1 MHEKFLNVFG
11 KVNSKDNIKA
21 YFSDAYVEKLS
32 VSKSTKILQA
42 DVSSKSLIPNRYKAL
57 MEKDIFD
64 AVSVAQQVK
73 LNIRYDIEDKS
84 PKNVFDFIWKDAV
97 SVLSEESPVCG
108 CVFDDCEI
116 EEDDGK
122 IVIYTGHNSAFYLY
136 KKGVD
141 KYLTDRI
148 RDEFGVNVPVAF
160 KNKKATEEEQQDYK
174 KKHENYE
181 RQLIE
186 SIMTEKATAETAKET
201 AKAEEVKAG
210 IENGII
216 MGKDPIKDEPI
227 KIKNTRTEG
236 EKVVIQGEIFNIE
249 EREIKGDR
257 YIVSFDI
264 TDGSDSTT
272 VKFFTD
278 RNAYDC
284 DGGIKS
290 ALKGAYVKVKGEVQY
305 DKYAKEIVI
314 MSRNIV
320 KADRP
325 PARMDTS
332 EEKRVELHLHTTMS
346 TMDAVTGMKEYV
358 KRAAKWGHKAI
369 AVTDHGVVQAYPEAM
384 DAAEA
389 NNIKVIYGVE
399 AYLIDDLGEVV
410 TNPKGQ
416 SFDDEYVVFDIE
428 TTGLNKEKC
437 KIIEIGAVK
446 IRNREIVDRYSTFID
461 PGEKLSDEIVDLTNI
476 TDDMLEGQRPIETVL
491 PEFLDFVGDDVL
503 VAHNASFDTGFV
515 RIKAEELGIEYRKNT
530 ILDTLELSRTL
541 LKELKKHK
549 LDVVA
554 KHLGVSLE
562 GHHRAVNDAEATA
575 EIFLKLVDMLEENGV
590 KNVDDINIYSSRTVN
605 YSKLKSYHTIILVKN
620 LKGLRNLY
628 ELISM
633 SHLEFYHKQ
642 PRIPKTRLMQ
652 HRDGLI
658 VGSACEAGELYR
670 ALLDMK
676 PKEQIENIVGFYDYL
691 EIQPVGNNMF
701 MIDSDRV
708 PAVNSVD
715 DIKNFNRKIVQ
726 LGEEYNKPVV
736 ATCDCHFIDPEDSV
750 YRKILMYAKGF
761 EDAENQPPLY
771 FRTTEEMLREFYYLG
786 EEKAREIVITN
797 TNLIADEIENIKPV
811 PDGTFPPKIEGAE
824 EQIQQI
830 AMDKAHSIYGD
841 PLPPIVEQRLDKE
854 LKSIIKNGFSVMYII
869 AQKLVWKSND
879 DGYLVGSRGSVGSS
893 FVANMTGITE
903 VNALPPHYVC
913 PNCKYSDFESEEVH
927 KVFMQGGSGVD
938 MPDKACPKCGTM
950 MKKDGH
956 DIPFETFLGFDG
968 DKEPDIDLNF
978 SGEYQQRAHAYTE
991 ELFGKGHVFKAGT
1004 IGTLADKTA
1013 FGYVKRYVEDHG
1025 LNLHRA
1031 EMDRLVQGCTGVKRT
1046 TGQHPGGLMIVPK
1059 DKDIYEFC
1067 PIQHPADDVNSTI
1080 ITTHFDYHSISGRIL
1095 KLDLLGHDDP
1105 TFIRMLYDITGFN
1118 PQLVPLDDKQTM
1130 SLFQSPEA
1138 LGLKPEQINCPT
1150 GTLGVPEFGT
1160 RFVRNMLIETKPET
1174 FSDLLR
1180 ISGLS
1185 HGTNVWVGNA
1195 RELIADG
1202 VITLKETISTRD
1214 SIMSYLITKGLE
1226 NKKAFKIMEKV
1237 RKGKGLAD
1245 EDIEYMKEHDVPQW
1259 YIDSCLKIKYM
1270 FPKAHAAA
1278 YVMMA
1283 YRIAYFKINY
1293 PEAYYATY
1301 FTVRAAE
1308 DFDYSSMCRG
1318 EEVAK
1323 AALREIED
1331 KGNDATA
1338 KELNKATVLE
1348 LVIEFY
1354 ERGFKFLPID
1364 IYKSDARK
1372 FAVSADGLIPPL
1384 NSLQGLGLNVA
1395 QSIVDGRKDGEFKTI
1410 EEFKSRTAAGS
1421 SIVELLKENGVLKG
1435 IPESDQMS
1443 LFDI

>member
-84 PKNVFDFIWKDAV
+84 PKNVFDFIWNDAV

-216 MGKDPIKDEPI
+216 MGRDPIKDEPI

-278 RNAYDC
+278 KSAYDC

-708 PAVNSVD
+708 PAVNSVE

-938 MPDKACPKCGTM
+938 IPDKACPKCGTM

-1080 ITTHFDYHSISGRIL
+1080 ITSHFDYHSISGRIL

>member
-148 RDEFGVNVPVAF
+148 RDEFGVNVTVAF

-216 MGKDPIKDEPI
+216 MGRDPIKDEPI

-278 RNAYDC
+278 KSAYDC

>member
-21 YFSDAYVEKLS
+21 YFSDAYVEKLL

-84 PKNVFDFIWKDAV
+84 PRNVFDFIWNDAV

-148 RDEFGVNVPVAF
+148 RDEFGVNVTVAF
-160 KNKKATEEEQQDYK
+160 KNKKVTEEEQQDYE

-216 MGKDPIKDEPI
+216 MGRDPIKDEPI

-278 RNAYDC
+278 KSAYDC

>member
-84 PKNVFDFIWKDAV
+84 PKNVFDFIWNDAV

-160 KNKKATEEEQQDYK
+160 KNKKVTEEEQQDYK

-278 RNAYDC
+278 KSAYDC

>member
-148 RDEFGVNVPVAF
+148 RDEFGVNVTVAF

-278 RNAYDC
+278 RSAYDC

-708 PAVNSVD
+708 PAVNSVE

>member
-160 KNKKATEEEQQDYK
+160 KNKKVTEEEQQDYK

-216 MGKDPIKDEPI
+216 MGRDPIKDEPI

-1118 PQLVPLDDKQTM
+1118 PQLVPLDDNQTM

>member
-278 RNAYDC
+278 KSAYDC

-708 PAVNSVD
+708 PAVNSVE

-797 TNLIADEIENIKPV
+797 TDLIADEIENIKPV

>member
-305 DKYAKEIVI
+305 DKYVKEIVI

-708 PAVNSVD
+708 PAVNSVE

>member
-73 LNIRYDIEDKS
+73 LNIRYDIDDKS

-201 AKAEEVKAG
+201 ARAEEVKAG

>member
-84 PKNVFDFIWKDAV
+84 PKNVFDFIWNDAV

-148 RDEFGVNVPVAF
+148 RDEFGVNVTVAF

-216 MGKDPIKDEPI
+216 MGRDPIKDEPI

-278 RNAYDC
+278 KSAYDC

>member
-216 MGKDPIKDEPI
+216 MGRDPIKDEPI

-278 RNAYDC
+278 KSAYDC

>member
-160 KNKKATEEEQQDYK
+160 KNKKVTEEEQQDYK

-249 EREIKGDR
+249 EREIMGDR

-726 LGEEYNKPVV
+726 LGEEYNKLVV

>member
-84 PKNVFDFIWKDAV
+84 PKNVFDFIWNDAV

-160 KNKKATEEEQQDYK
+160 KNKKVTEEEQQDYK

-216 MGKDPIKDEPI
+216 MGRDPIKDEPI

>member
-160 KNKKATEEEQQDYK
+160 KNKKVTEEEQQDYK

-216 MGKDPIKDEPI
+216 MGRDPIKDEPI

-278 RNAYDC
+278 KSAYDC

-314 MSRNIV
+314 MSRNII

>member
-84 PKNVFDFIWKDAV
+84 PKNVFDFIWNDAV

-148 RDEFGVNVPVAF
+148 RDEFGVNVTVAF

-186 SIMTEKATAETAKET
+186 SIMTEKATAENAKET

-216 MGKDPIKDEPI
+216 MGRDPIKDEPI

-278 RNAYDC
+278 KNAYDC

-708 PAVNSVD
+708 PAVNSVE

-1318 EEVAK
+1318 EDVAK

-1364 IYKSDARK
+1364 LYKSDARK

>member
-84 PKNVFDFIWKDAV
+84 PRNVFDFIWKDAV

-148 RDEFGVNVPVAF
+148 RDEFGVNVTVAF

-216 MGKDPIKDEPI
+216 MGRDPIKDEPI

-278 RNAYDC
+278 KSAYDC

-1372 FAVSADGLIPPL
+1372 FAVSPDGLIPPL

>member
-84 PKNVFDFIWKDAV
+84 PKNVFDFIWNDAV

-216 MGKDPIKDEPI
+216 MGRDPIKDEPI

-278 RNAYDC
+278 KSAYDC

-708 PAVNSVD
+708 PAVNSVE

>member
-11 KVNSKDNIKA
+11 KVNADDSVRAVFKDA
-21 YFSDAYVEKLS
+21 FVEKLT

-42 DVSSKSLIPNRYKAL
+42 EVSSKSLIPNRYKAL
-57 MEKDIFD
+57 MEK
-64 AVSVAQQVK
+64 AVFETVGAANEVK
-73 LNIRYDIEDKS
+73 LKIKYDIENKS
-84 PKNVFDFIWKDAV
+84 PMSVFNFIWEDAAQTI
-97 SVLSEESPVCG
+97 SEESPVCG
-108 CVFDDCEI
+108 CVFEDCEI
-116 EEDDGK
+116 KEDNGK
-122 IVIYTGHNSAFYLY
+122 IVIMTGHNAAFYLY
-136 KKGVD
+136 KKGTD
-141 KYLTDRI
+141 KYIEERI
-148 RDEFGVNVPVAF
+148 RDEFGINVSVMF
-160 KNKKATEEEQQDYK
+160 KNKKVTEEELKNYELRQ
-174 KKHENYE
+174 ESYE
-181 RQLIE
+181 RQLINAIISE
-186 SIMTEKATAETAKET
+186 QVMVETAKEV
-201 AKAEEVKAG
+201 AKTDMAHAN
-210 IENGII
+210 IEKGII
-216 MGKDPIKDEPI
+216 IGKDDIKGDISKIKDT
-227 KIKNTRTEG
+227 KIEG
-236 EKVVIQGEIFNIE
+236 EKVIIEGDIFNLE
-249 EREIKGDR
+249 EREIKGDK

-264 TDGSDSTT
+264 TDGTDSTT
-272 VKFFTD
+272 VKFFTE
-278 RNAYDC
+278 RKPYDC

-290 ALKGAYVKVKGEVQY
+290 ALKGAYVRVKGDVQF
-305 DKYAKEIVI
+305 DKYAGEIII

-325 PARMDTS
+325 SSRMDTS

-346 TMDAVTGMKEYV
+346 SMDAVTSMKEYV

-384 DAAEA
+384 DAAAA

-410 TNPKGQ
+410 INSRGQ
-416 SFDDEYVVFDIE
+416 SFDGDFVVFDIE
-428 TTGLNKEKC
+428 TTGLNKEKG
-437 KIIEIGAVK
+437 KITEIGAVK
-446 IRNREIVDRYSTFID
+446 IRNRQIIDRYSTFID
-461 PGEKLSDEIVDLTNI
+461 PEEKLTEEIVKLTNI
-476 TDDMLEGQRPIETVL
+476 TDDMLAGQRKINEVL
-491 PEFLDFVGDDVL
+491 PEFLDFVGDAVL
-503 VAHNASFDTGFV
+503 VAHNASFDTGFI
-515 RIKAEELGIEYRKNT
+515 RIKAEELGIDNMHNT

-541 LKELKKHK
+541 LKDLKKHK
-549 LDVVA
+549 LDIVA
-554 KHLGVSLE
+554 KRLGVSLE

-575 EIFLKLVDMLEENGV
+575 GIFLKLIDMLEENDV
-590 KNVDDINIYSSRTVN
+590 NNLDDINIYSSRTVN
-605 YSKLKSYHTIILVKN
+605 YNKLKSYHAIILVKN
-620 LKGLRNLY
+620 LTGLRNLY

-633 SHLEFYHKQ
+633 SHLEYFHKQ
-642 PRIPKTRLMQ
+642 PRIPKSKLMQ
-652 HRDGLI
+652 YRDGLI
-658 VGSACEAGELYR
+658 FGSACEAGELYR

-676 PKEQIENIVGFYDYL
+676 PKEYIDNIVNFYDYL
-691 EIQPVGNNMF
+691 EIQPLGNNMF

-708 PAVNSVD
+708 PAVNSVE
-715 DIKNFNRKIVQ
+715 DIKNFNRKIVR
-726 LGEEYNKPVV
+726 LGEEHNKLVI
-736 ATCDCHFIDPEDSV
+736 ATGDCHFIDPEDSV

-761 EDAENQPPLY
+761 DDAEKQPPLY

-786 EEKAREIVITN
+786 EEKAREIVVTN
-797 TNLIADEIENIKPV
+797 TNAIADMIENIKPV

-913 PNCKYSDFESEEVH
+913 PNCKYSDFESEEVV

-978 SGEYQQRAHAYTE
+978 SGEYQQQAHAYTE
-991 ELFGKGHVFKAGT
+991 ELFGTGHVFKAGT

-1013 FGYVKRYVEDHG
+1013 YGYVKKYVEDH
-1025 LNLHRA
+1025 NLKLHNA
-1031 EMDRLVQGCTGVKRT
+1031 EMNRLVRGCTGVKRT

-1067 PIQHPADDVNSTI
+1067 PIQHPADDVGSTI

-1105 TFIRMLYDITGFN
+1105 TFIRMLYDITGVN
-1118 PQLVPLDDKQTM
+1118 PQLVPLDDKETM
-1130 SLFQSPEA
+1130 SLFQSPKA
-1138 LGLKPEQINCPT
+1138 LGLTPEQINCPT
-1150 GTLGVPEFGT
+1150 GTLGIPEFGT
-1160 RFVRNMLIETKPET
+1160 KFVRNMLIDTKPET

-1195 RELIADG
+1195 KELIENG
-1202 VITLKETISTRD
+1202 TITLKETISTRD

-1245 EDIEYMKEHDVPQW
+1245 DDIEYMKEHDVPQW

-1301 FTVRAAE
+1301 FTVRASD
-1308 DFDYSSMCRG
+1308 DFDYSVMCKG

-1323 AALREIED
+1323 NALKEIND
-1331 KGNDATA
+1331 KGNDATT

-1354 ERGFKFLPID
+1354 ERGFNFLPID
-1364 IYKSDARK
+1364 LYKSDARK
-1372 FAVSADGLIPPL
+1372 FIVTDDGLIPPF
-1384 NSLQGLGLNVA
+1384 NSLQGLGITVA
-1395 QSIVDGRKDGEFKTI
+1395 QSIAEGRKDGEFRTI
-1410 EEFKSRTAAGS
+1410 EEFKNRTSAGA
-1421 SIVELLKENGVLKG
+1421 SIIDLLKENGVLRG
-1435 IPESDQMS
+1435 IPESDQLS
-1443 LFDI
+1443 LFDL

>member
-84 PKNVFDFIWKDAV
+84 QKNVFDFIWKDAV

-160 KNKKATEEEQQDYK
+160 KNKKVTEEEQQDYK

>member
-160 KNKKATEEEQQDYK
+160 KNKKVTEEEQQDYK

-278 RNAYDC
+278 KSAYDC

-708 PAVNSVD
+708 PAVNSVE

>member
-278 RNAYDC
+278 KSAYDC

-708 PAVNSVD
+708 PAVNSVE

>member
-148 RDEFGVNVPVAF
+148 RDEFGVNVTVAF

-216 MGKDPIKDEPI
+216 MGRDPIKDEPI

-1364 IYKSDARK
+1364 LYKSDARK
-1372 FAVSADGLIPPL
+1372 FAVSPDGLIPPL

>member
-42 DVSSKSLIPNRYKAL
+42 DVLSKSLIPNRYKAL

-84 PKNVFDFIWKDAV
+84 PKNVFDFIWNDAV

-160 KNKKATEEEQQDYK
+160 KNKKVTEEEQQDYK

-216 MGKDPIKDEPI
+216 MGRDPIKDEPI

-278 RNAYDC
+278 KSAYDC

-726 LGEEYNKPVV
+726 LGEEYNRPVV

>member
-84 PKNVFDFIWKDAV
+84 PRNVFDFIWKDAV

-160 KNKKATEEEQQDYK
+160 KNKKVTEEEQQDYK

-216 MGKDPIKDEPI
+216 MGRDPIKDEPI

-278 RNAYDC
+278 KSAYDC

>member
-108 CVFDDCEI
+108 CVFYDCEI

-201 AKAEEVKAG
+201 ARAEEVKAG

-216 MGKDPIKDEPI
+216 MGRDPIKDEPI

-278 RNAYDC
+278 KSAYDC

-562 GHHRAVNDAEATA
+562 GHHRAVNDAETTA

-708 PAVNSVD
+708 PAVNSVE

-1364 IYKSDARK
+1364 LYKSDARK

>member
-84 PKNVFDFIWKDAV
+84 PKNVFDFIWNDAV

-160 KNKKATEEEQQDYK
+160 KNKKVTEEEQQDYK

-216 MGKDPIKDEPI
+216 MGRDPIKDEPI

-278 RNAYDC
+278 KSAYDC

-562 GHHRAVNDAEATA
+562 GHHRAVNDADATA

>member
-216 MGKDPIKDEPI
+216 MGRDPIKDEPI

-278 RNAYDC
+278 KSAYDC

-708 PAVNSVD
+708 PAVNSVE

-797 TNLIADEIENIKPV
+797 TDLIADEIENIKPV

>member
-84 PKNVFDFIWKDAV
+84 PKNVFDFIWNDAV

-160 KNKKATEEEQQDYK
+160 KNKKVTEEEQQDYK

-216 MGKDPIKDEPI
+216 MGRDPIKDEPI

-278 RNAYDC
+278 KSAYDC

-708 PAVNSVD
+708 PAVNSVE

-1080 ITTHFDYHSISGRIL
+1080 ITSHFDYHSISGRIL

>member
-84 PKNVFDFIWKDAV
+84 PKNVFDFIWNDAV

-160 KNKKATEEEQQDYK
+160 KNKKVTEEEQQDYK

-216 MGKDPIKDEPI
+216 MGRDPIKDEPI

-708 PAVNSVD
+708 PAVNSVE

-1118 PQLVPLDDKQTM
+1118 PQLVPLDDNQTM